1 MMSKT
6 PAEVYQAM
14 NATNILVAILDSQK
28 KISVPL
34 DTFLNASNGDK
45 NLNVEYNEET
55 TSFVFELRDK
65 VEQQNAD
72 ENVESESN
80 E

>member
-1 MMSKT
+1 MSKT
-6 PAEVYQAM
+6 PSEVYQAM

-34 DTFLNASNGDK
+34 EVFLNASNEDK
-45 NLNVEYNEET
+45 NLNVEYNEDT
-55 TSFVFELRDK
+55 VSFVFELRDK
-65 VEQQNAD
+65 VEQQDAD
-72 ENVESESN
+72 QNVEPESN

>member
-1 MMSKT
+1 MSKT

-45 NLNVEYNEET
+45 NLNVEYNEDT
-55 TSFVFELRDK
+55 ASFVFELRDK

-72 ENVESESN
+72 ENVEPESN

>member
-1 MMSKT
+1 MSKT
-6 PAEVYQAM
+6 PSEVYQAM

-34 DTFLNASNGDK
+34 EVFLNASNENK
-45 NLNVEYNEET
+45 NLNVEYNEDIA
-55 TSFVFELRDK
+55 SFVFELRDK
-65 VEQQNAD
+65 VEQQDAD
-72 ENVESESN
+72 QNVEPESN

>member
-45 NLNVEYNEET
+45 NLNVEYNEDT
-55 TSFVFELRDK
+55 ASFIFELRDK
-65 VEQQNAD
+65 VEQQDANQ
-72 ENVESESN
+72 NVEPESN

>member
-34 DTFLNASNGDK
+34 DTFLNASNEDK
-45 NLNVEYNEET
+45 NLNVEYNEDT
-55 TSFVFELRDK
+55 ASFIFELRDK
-65 VEQQNAD
+65 IEQQNVD
-72 ENVESESN
+72 QNVNAESN
-80 E
+80 N

>member
-1 MMSKT
+1 MSKT

-34 DTFLNASNGDK
+34 DIFINASNEDK
-45 NLNVEYNEET
+45 NLNVEYNEDT
-55 TSFVFELRDK
+55 ASFVFELRDK
-65 VEQQNAD
+65 VEQQNVD
-72 ENVESESN
+72 QNVES
-80 E
+80 

>member
-1 MMSKT
+1 MSKT

-34 DTFLNASNGDK
+34 DTFLNASNEDK
-45 NLNVEYNEET
+45 NLNVEYNEDT
-55 TSFVFELRDK
+55 ASFVFELRDK

-72 ENVESESN
+72 ENVEPESN

>member
-1 MMSKT
+1 MSKT
-6 PAEVYQAM
+6 PAEIYQAM

-34 DTFLNASNGDK
+34 DVFLNASNEDK
-45 NLNVEYNEET
+45 NLSVEYNEDIA
-55 TSFVFELRDK
+55 SFVFELKDK
-65 VEQQNAD
+65 IEQQNID
-72 ENVESESN
+72 KNVESNTN

>member
-1 MMSKT
+1 MSKT
-6 PAEVYQAM
+6 PSEVYQAM

-34 DTFLNASNGDK
+34 EVFLNASNEDK
-45 NLNVEYNEET
+45 NLNVEYNEDT
-55 TSFVFELRDK
+55 ASFVFELRDK
-65 VEQQNAD
+65 VEQQDAD
-72 ENVESESN
+72 QNVEPESN

>member
-1 MMSKT
+1 MSKT

>member
-1 MMSKT
+1 MSKT
-6 PAEVYQAM
+6 PSEVYQAM

-34 DTFLNASNGDK
+34 EVFLNASNEDK
-45 NLNVEYNEET
+45 NLNVEYDEN
-55 TSFVFELRDK
+55 TSSFIFELRDK
-65 VEQQNAD
+65 VEQQNVD
-72 ENVESESN
+72 QNVESESN

>member
-1 MMSKT
+1 MMTKT

-55 TSFVFELRDK
+55 ASFVFELRDK
-65 VEQQNAD
+65 VEQQNTD

>member
-1 MMSKT
+1 MSKT

-45 NLNVEYNEET
+45 NLNVEYNEDT
-55 TSFVFELRDK
+55 ASFVFELRDK
-65 VEQQNAD
+65 VEQQNTD
-72 ENVESESN
+72 ENVEPESN

>member
-1 MMSKT
+1 MSKT

-55 TSFVFELRDK
+55 ASFVFELRDK
-65 VEQQNAD
+65 VEQQNTD
-72 ENVESESN
+72 ENAESESN